1 MNGFIKI
8 IISLEDSS
16 VLIGSITQTVK
27 HEIKNQWCWFLLAF
41 LAPLVTSIV
50 QPVISS
56 VVKGIS
62 GRGVKIAETGYIDN
76 IF

>member
-1 MNGFIKI
+1 MNGFIKMV
-8 IISLEDSS
+8 ISLEDSS